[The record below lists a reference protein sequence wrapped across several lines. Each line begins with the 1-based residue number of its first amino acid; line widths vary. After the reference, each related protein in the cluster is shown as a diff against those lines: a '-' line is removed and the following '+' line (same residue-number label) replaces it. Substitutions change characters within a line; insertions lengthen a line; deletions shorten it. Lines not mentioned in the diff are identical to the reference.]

1 VAEDGDVVPARGPLW
16 PLVRALLRVSCLAEL
31 SSRNLVVRIVSD
43 ELGHALPVDEYPQT
57 VAHLFSIVEACHQRP
72 DGLSTLLF
80 VLDQIEPGTKP
91 MGVVRRIIAD
101 MTALEVWSAD
111 ERAEL
116 FTLLAGVVVPDIA
129 RIHRMVAGAGAP
141 ELRAQTTYAEVFLA
155 LETLNAGPDGVP
167 KPLIF
172 VEHLA
177 GHARPGL
184 AAELRRWVDRQ
195 AMRMNIVPELK
206 AVRRGL
212 SEASPTVDRAAR
224 SPSYLVFLLQ
234 REAPSTDLYRLSHW
248 RQLDL
253 SGGWYPQRG
262 NDFVGKLDEIK
273 HRVAALAEGVES
285 DWAPYESDIVLE
297 FVLPRELL
305 NLDVD
310 QWQWETESPFP
321 EPVGCRFPVCVRSLD
336 RMIARKWHRQWYIRW
351 KQLKSQVLDKGV
363 ISPEAGFWSR
373 PDDEWTLRRLTSYF
387 ERVSGVVALVL
398 GAPPAAGVTEFD
410 EVAVGLRAGIPV
422 IVWHRQDCG
431 SEEFVATVKD
441 LLHAEEQGLLLDRV
455 RLVRT
460 NAFANE
466 AEAQHVGNHLAVLWD
481 DPERVV
487 VPDRP
492 GPPEE
497 VAEL

>member
-1 VAEDGDVVPARGPLW
+1 
-16 PLVRALLRVSCLAEL
+16 
-31 SSRNLVVRIVSD
+31 
-43 ELGHALPVDEYPQT
+43 
-57 VAHLFSIVEACHQRP
+57 
-72 DGLSTLLF
+72 
-80 VLDQIEPGTKP
+80 
-91 MGVVRRIIAD
+91 
-101 MTALEVWSAD
+101 
-111 ERAEL
+111 
-116 FTLLAGVVVPDIA
+116 
-129 RIHRMVAGAGAP
+129 
-141 ELRAQTTYAEVFLA
+141 
-155 LETLNAGPDGVP
+155 
-167 KPLIF
+167 
-172 VEHLA
+172 
-177 GHARPGL
+177 
-184 AAELRRWVDRQ
+184 
-195 AMRMNIVPELK
+195 
-206 AVRRGL
+206 
-212 SEASPTVDRAAR
+212 
-224 SPSYLVFLLQ
+224 
-234 REAPSTDLYRLSHW
+234 
-248 RQLDL
+248 
-253 SGGWYPQRG
+253 
-262 NDFVGKLDEIK
+262 
-273 HRVAALAEGVES
+273 VES